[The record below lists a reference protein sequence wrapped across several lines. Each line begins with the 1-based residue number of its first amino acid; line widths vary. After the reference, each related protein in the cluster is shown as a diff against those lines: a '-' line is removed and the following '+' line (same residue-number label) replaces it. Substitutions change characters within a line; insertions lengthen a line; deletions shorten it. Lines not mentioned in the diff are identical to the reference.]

1 MKNSLPFQRNNE
13 GGGLMDEH
21 FFSNREL
28 YNLIQ
33 ETAREMAELKKEI
46 AETRAIIRDYNGLRK
61 KIIQIEARV
70 GTIMWVVSI
79 IIPAIGVFIALLN
92 YLGNQ

>member
-1 MKNSLPFQRNNE
+1 
-13 GGGLMDEH
+13 MDEH